1 MTPKGDR
8 HRVSFDRRGSGPPLV
23 LVHGLG
29 SRWQI
34 FEPILDALAD
44 SHEVLSVDL
53 PGFGESDPDGRFS
66 PSPVGYAQ
74 WLAQL
79 LDELGIASPHV
90 IGSSLGGGVALEL
103 GRLGAASR
111 VTAFSPIGFWGR
123 PGLAWTKALIT
134 SIRRLSAPSP
144 VADRLMANPSVRKV
158 SLAPL
163 FGHPGKVGFDEAR
176 GNAAALV
183 RAESFRAARDS
194 FDGYQWQPG
203 QDFGRLVD
211 IPVTIAWGTRD
222 VTLLHRTQSR
232 RAREVLPFARHLD
245 LAGCGH
251 LPFSDD
257 PGLCA
262 QVVLDRWE
270 KASTRIAIIGSG
282 FGGLGAAIELKR
294 AGYDDL
300 VIFERSTELGGVWRE
315 NTYPGAA
322 CDVPSPYYSFS
333 YEPNPRWP
341 RRFSAQPDILE
352 YLRRTAVK
360 YDVRRHIRFNTEVT
374 AAEFDDASNTWRIAT
389 STGDVVV
396 DVLIS
401 AVGQL
406 SRPAWPTIEG
416 RERFRGA
423 AFHSAQW
430 DHSVDLAGK
439 RVAVI
444 GTGAS
449 AIQFVPAIAPRAS
462 RLTVFQRSPVYIVP
476 RFDTEF
482 TRIHQRA
489 FTSLPVTQQ
498 MGRAG
503 WYGVTEIL
511 AVAFLYSK
519 TLSRGVEALCRT
531 HMTRQLKDPELFAK
545 MWPDYPVGCKRILF
559 SNDYLPAITRPNV
572 DLITESIREI
582 TETGVVTADGVM
594 HEVDLIIYGTGFATT
609 DFLAPL
615 KIHGQGGRDLREQW
629 ADGARAYLGIT
640 VPNFP
645 NLFLMYG
652 PNTNL
657 GSGSIV
663 FMLEC
668 QARYVRQVID
678 NLSNDHAALVVRPAV
693 AQQYDE
699 ETQARLVDGVWSKC
713 SSWYRTASGRVV
725 NNWPG
730 TTSQYRRRTARFDA
744 GEFDVIAADQ
754 RRGAASAS
762 AAKASGRSSM
772 ARGGPE

>member
-1 MTPKGDR
+1 MAPKDDQ

-34 FEPILDALAD
+34 FGPILDVLAE
-44 SHEVLSVDL
+44 SHEVVSVDL
-53 PGFGESDPDGRFS
+53 PGFGESDPDSRFS
-66 PSPVGYAQ
+66 PDAMGYAL
-74 WLAQL
+74 WLTQL

-90 IGSSLGGGVALEL
+90 VGSSLGGGVALEL

-111 VTAFSPIGFWGR
+111 VTAFAPIGFWRR
-123 PGLAWTKALIT
+123 PGIAWAKGLLT
-134 SIRRLSAPSP
+134 SIHRLSAPSP
-144 VADRLMANPSVRKV
+144 VADRLLAHPSVRKIA
-158 SLAPL
+158 LAPL
-163 FGHPGKVGFDEAR
+163 FGHPGQVGFDEAR
-176 GNAAALV
+176 RNAAALV
-183 RAESFRAARDS
+183 GAESFRRVRDS
-194 FDGYQWQPG
+194 FDGYRWQRG
-203 QDFGRLVD
+203 QDLGRLVD

-245 LAGCGH
+245 LPGCGH

-262 QVVLDRWE
+262 QVVLDSPERP
-270 KASTRIAIIGSG
+270 SRRIAIIGTG

-294 AGYDDL
+294 AGHDDL
-300 VIFERSTELGGVWRE
+300 VIFERSNELGGVWRE

-341 RRFSAQPDILE
+341 RRFSEQPHILD
-352 YLRRTAVK
+352 YLRKAALK

-374 AAEFDDASNTWRIAT
+374 AADFDETSNTWTIST
-389 STGDVVV
+389 STGTFVV
-396 DVLIS
+396 DVLIA

-406 SRPAWPTIEG
+406 SRPTWPTIQG
-416 RERFRGA
+416 RERFRGP

-449 AIQFVPAIAPRAS
+449 AIQFVPAIAPKAG
-462 RLTVFQRSPVYIVP
+462 RLTVFQRSPAYIVP

-482 TRIHQRA
+482 TGIHQRA

-503 WYGVTEIL
+503 WYGVTETL

-519 TLSRGVEALCRT
+519 TLSRGVEALCRA

-545 MWPDYPVGCKRILF
+545 MWPGYPVGCKRILF

-572 DLITESIREI
+572 DLVTESIREVV
-582 TETGVVTADGVM
+582 ETGVVTADGM
-594 HEVDLIIYGTGFATT
+594 THEVDVIIYGTGFATT
-609 DFLAPL
+609 NFLTPL
-615 KIHGQGGRDLREQW
+615 KIAGQGRRDLHEQW

-645 NLFLMYG
+645 NFFLMYG

-657 GSGSIV
+657 GAGSIV
-663 FMLEC
+663 AILEC
-668 QARYVRQVID
+668 QARYIRQVID
-678 NLSNDHAALVVRPAV
+678 SLPSEQSALVVRPTV
-693 AQQYDE
+693 ARQYDE
-699 ETQARLVDGVWSKC
+699 EIQARLVDGVWSKC
-713 SSWYRTASGRVV
+713 SSWYRTASGRIV

-730 TTSQYRRRTARFDA
+730 TTAEYRRRTARFEA
-744 GEFDVIAADQ
+744 SEFDVLAADQ
-754 RRGAASAS
+754 RPVAAST
-762 AAKASGRSSM
+762 
-772 ARGGPE
+772 